1 MKGFLEGWAKGGRF
15 PLQVPIGFVRFLLGA
30 GQKKTWIMGPIK
42 KRYPLIMGRDGAP
55 FGQIGFQWPPR
66 WRATGGE
73 GRDVGDIWVGLGA
86 HLPWLGTFEA
96 QEL

>member
-1 MKGFLEGWAKGGRF
+1 MMR
-15 PLQVPIGFVRFLLGA
+15 P
-30 GQKKTWIMGPIK
+30 
-42 KRYPLIMGRDGAP
+42 DGAP

-96 QEL
+96 QEMCVKPLARLLMDYIGIA

>member
-1 MKGFLEGWAKGGRF
+1 MMR
-15 PLQVPIGFVRFLLGA
+15 P
-30 GQKKTWIMGPIK
+30 
-42 KRYPLIMGRDGAP
+42 DGAP
-55 FGQIGFQWPPR
+55 FGQLGFQWPPR

-96 QEL
+96 QEM